1 MSEGFIFK
9 MKFIYLFWIIV
20 FFGKRTAIGLKGC
33 ATHCQAGIAITA
45 GVATVVEEF
54 AKNTL
59 KIDFNDGKNKYIKI
73 LGFYYNPLNKLCPLS
88 CSHNTS
94 TAEFAE
100 IDKLLHDQRTEIEE
114 LMGEQQQILVDIIEM
129 NVEKEK
135 IVTINKM
142 KDQSKL
148 LNQKVKQQLM
158 KSDWFAKL
166 DAEKQDQLS
175 KYAQSRMYQ
184 KNALQDLKDLNLI
197 TKHNVIAMKSDVIND
212 YRDDLFVLEYAWET
226 FDKIQKDE
234 HGGMSPGVLFKEFIN
249 TSTKIGPSMT
259 PIIDLLK
266 SGASL
271 WAAEGWCESR
281 ALDFFNALLQQS
293 LYLRSIAMTMQ
304 GYQLN
309 KDEYDKF
316 ILNMQEIKVN
326 YRSSCYG
333 KKAVNNKIHW

>member
-1 MSEGFIFK
+1 

-20 FFGKRTAIGLKGC
+20 FFGRRTALGLKDC
-33 ATHCQAGIAITA
+33 ASQCQARIAITA
-45 GVATVVEEF
+45 GVASVVEEL
-54 AKNTL
+54 AKNNL
-59 KIDFNDGKNKYIKI
+59 KIDFNDSKNKHIKI
-73 LGFYYNPLNKLCPLS
+73 LGFYYNPLNKLCSLS

-100 IDKLLHDQRTEIEE
+100 IDKLLDDQRTEIKE

-158 KSDWFAKL
+158 KSDWFARL

-175 KYAQSRMYQ
+175 KYAQSRMHQ
-184 KNALQDLKDLNLI
+184 KNALQDLKELNLMM
-197 TKHNVIAMKSDVIND
+197 THSGIAMKSDNVIND
-212 YRDDLFVLEYAWET
+212 YREHFFVLDYAWVT
-226 FDKIQKDE
+226 FNKIQKDG
-234 HGGMSPGVLFKEFIN
+234 HGGMSPGVLFKEFIT
-249 TSTKIGPSMT
+249 TSAKMGPSMT
-259 PIIDLLK
+259 LIIDLLK

-271 WAAEGWCESR
+271 WAGEGWCESE

-293 LYLRSIAMTMQ
+293 LYLRSIAKTMQ

-326 YRSSCYG
+326 YKSSCYG
-333 KKAVNNKIHW
+333 KKAVNNTIHW